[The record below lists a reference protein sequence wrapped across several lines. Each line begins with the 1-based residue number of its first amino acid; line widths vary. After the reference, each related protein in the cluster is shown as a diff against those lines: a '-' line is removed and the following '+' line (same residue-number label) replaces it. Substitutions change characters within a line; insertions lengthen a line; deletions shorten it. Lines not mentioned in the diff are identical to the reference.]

1 MHGTLARLLAALRGR
16 RADLTSPPTIQPAVT
31 ARATYDVRV
40 PMRDGVTLSA
50 DIYFPHASGPA
61 PVILHR
67 TPYNNNGR
75 LHMAEA
81 AFFNAAGYVYVAQD
95 CRGKFDSD
103 GAWFPYRHEA
113 ADGDDTLSWCGAQ
126 PWSSGAIGMVG
137 SSYAATAQW
146 YAASSGN
153 AFLKCIQPSVAFSDL
168 FFDHGL
174 RRDGALQPFFCHWLA
189 TMAGRTM
196 FDLDKAARDAALR
209 QVPLIDF
216 DRRLGLDLGYWRE
229 FATHDAFDEFWKPF
243 SLRHLHQRMDVP
255 SLGVAGW
262 HSPFELRGSIEHFI
276 GMTRHAKTPEARRR
290 QRLIIGPWTHFVN
303 ASEKA
308 GGRRFGRRSI
318 IDLPALQLRWFA
330 RWLKGERN
338 GVDLEAPVKVFV
350 TGANTW
356 RDAPSWP
363 PPGVVETPFYLHSG
377 GGANTLGGD
386 GTLDRRMPTADEPVD
401 RYRYDP
407 EDPVAFELDDLAP
420 DEQLY
425 ADRRAME
432 RRADVLV
439 YTTAP
444 LTADLEITGPVVATL
459 CAATSALDTDFVV
472 TLLDVAAGGHARPLT
487 WGVARGRYLSG
498 YETPASLEPDR
509 VYEWPVDL
517 WATSH
522 VFKAGHAIRVEI
534 TSSLFPFFGR
544 NHNTGDPPAED
555 VNFVVATQTV
565 HHSPAWPSRVILP
578 VVPSGS

>member
-1 MHGTLARLLAALRGR
+1 MYGRLVKWFGALRGR
-16 RADLTSPPTIQPAVT
+16 AAELRVPATIQPAFTERV
-31 ARATYDVRV
+31 TYDVRV

-67 TPYNNNGR
+67 TPYNNNDR
-75 LHMAEA
+75 LHLAEA

-113 ADGDDTLSWCGAQ
+113 ADGDDTLTWCGTR
-126 PWSSGAIGMVG
+126 PWSTGAIGMVG

-146 YAASSGN
+146 YAAASGN
-153 AFLKCIQPSVAFSDL
+153 AHLKCIQPSVAFSDL

-174 RRDGALQPFFCHWLA
+174 RRDGVLQPYFCHWLVG
-189 TMAGRTM
+189 MAGRTM
-196 FDLDKAARDAALR
+196 FDIDKAARDAALR

-216 DRRLGLDLGYWRE
+216 DRRLGFDLDYWRD
-229 FATHDAFDEFWKPF
+229 FATHDAYDEFWRPF
-243 SLRHLHQRMDVP
+243 SLRHRYPEMDVP
-255 SLGVAGW
+255 SLGVASW
-262 HSPFELRGSIEHFI
+262 HSPFELRGSIEHFL
-276 GMTRHAKTPEARRR
+276 GMSGRAKTPEARRR

-303 ASEKA
+303 ASERA
-308 GGRRFGRRSI
+308 GGRRFGKQSI
-318 IDLPALQLRWFA
+318 IDLPTLQLRWFA
-330 RWLKGERN
+330 RWLKGEQN
-338 GVDLEAPVKVFV
+338 GVDQEAPVKVFV
-350 TGANTW
+350 MGADKW
-356 RDAPSWP
+356 RDAPTWP
-363 PPGVVETPFYLHSG
+363 PPDIVATPFYLHSRG
-377 GGANTLGGD
+377 AANTVGGD
-386 GTLDRRMPTADEPVD
+386 GTLDRHAPVAEEPVD

-407 EDPVAFELDDLAP
+407 EHPVTFELSDLAP

-459 CAATSALDTDFVV
+459 WAATSAVDTDFVV
-472 TLLDVAAGGHARPLT
+472 TLLDVAADGHARPLT
-487 WGVARGRYLSG
+487 WGIVRGRYLRG
-498 YETPASLEPDR
+498 HETPTLLEPHR
-509 VYEWPVDL
+509 VHEWPVDL
-517 WATSH
+517 WATAH

-544 NHNTGDPPAED
+544 NHNTGKPPAED
-555 VNFVVATQTV
+555 DTFVVAAQSV
-565 HHSPAWPSRVILP
+565 HHAPTRPSRVTLP
-578 VVPSGS
+578 VVGRRA